1 MLKKILLATDLS
13 KASDAVL
20 SCVEGLKLLGAEEFV
35 LFYALGVRHIESLKY
50 TLKDLAEPE
59 LKRQMKLLEDQ
70 GVNVK
75 LEIAPGIPSEEIN
88 KYAEDKDISL
98 IVIGTHGESASE
110 HILFRIGG
118 VTSEILH
125 HHKKPLLIIRTIP
138 AEKNGEKCFEASC
151 TDFRG
156 KILFAT
162 DFSDNS
168 YRAFD
173 YLKEIVKVGANK
185 VTLFHVQD
193 KSKIDKHLKDK
204 LDEFNR
210 IDKERL
216 DRMKKDLEENGGSK
230 IDTKVVYGIPTKEI
244 LEEAKDDYTLI
255 AMGSQ
260 GRGFFEE
267 IFVGSVSHNVVR
279 NANISVMLIPTLR

>member
-1 MLKKILLATDLS
+1 MFKKILLATDLS
-13 KASDAVL
+13 KASDAVI
-20 SCVEGLKLLGAEEFV
+20 SCVEGLKLLGAEEFI

-50 TLKDLAEPE
+50 TLKDIAEPE
-59 LKRQMKLLEDQ
+59 LKRQLKLLEDQ
-70 GVNVK
+70 DVK
-75 LEIAPGIPSEEIN
+75 ASLEIAPGIPSEEIN

-98 IVIGTHGESASE
+98 IVIGTHGETASE
-110 HILFRIGG
+110 HILFRMGG

-125 HHKKPLLIIRTIP
+125 HHRKPLLVVRTEP
-138 AEKNGEKCFEASC
+138 TEKDGEKCFEASC
-151 TDFRG
+151 ADFRG
-156 KILFAT
+156 SILFVT

-173 YLKEIVKVGANK
+173 YLKEIVKGGSNK

-216 DRMKKDLEENGGSK
+216 DRMKRDLEENGSK
-230 IDTKVVYGIPTKEI
+230 QIETKVVYGIPTKEI
-244 LEEAKDDYTLI
+244 LEEAKNDYTLI
-255 AMGSQ
+255 VMGSQ

-279 NANISVMLIPTLR
+279 NANISVMLIPALR